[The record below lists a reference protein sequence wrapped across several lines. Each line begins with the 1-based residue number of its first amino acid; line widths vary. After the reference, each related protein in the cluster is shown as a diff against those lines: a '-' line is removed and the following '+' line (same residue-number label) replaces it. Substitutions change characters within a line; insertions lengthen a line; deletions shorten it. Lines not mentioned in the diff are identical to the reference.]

1 MFLLHLTWLRN
12 YQKKL
17 SKICLTLLY
26 KTKIYLPY
34 AWMGSFSV
42 SVTFFGVE
50 ISKYLKLSTTK

>member
-17 SKICLTLLY
+17 FKICLTLLY

-34 AWMGSFSV
+34 AWISV
-42 SVTFFGVE
+42 SFTIFGVD